1 VLQKR
6 SKYTMA
12 NLKEVRGRIVS
23 VKSTQQI
30 TKAMKMVA
38 AAKLRRAQNRM
49 MQMRPYAQKLSQ
61 ILQNVTASLVGDDF
75 ESEYSQ
81 VRPEEKILIVTIT
94 SDKGLCGAFNT
105 YVLRGMQTLINKNYS
120 RQNSLGNVTVM
131 PIGKRALDYVKRRN
145 LKSITDYSNIFSQ
158 KEITFDYVRQAAE
171 YAMDEFVK
179 GNYDK
184 IEIVYNEFKNV
195 ATQIVRVEQF
205 LPIAPPTE
213 KVEEKASTKP
223 SILKK
228 EEFSAS
234 VDYVFEPD
242 KKEILADLI
251 PQSLKTQFYSKILE
265 SNAAEQGARMT
276 AMDKATENAGE
287 LLKELRLSYNRA
299 RQANITKEILEIVGG
314 AEALE
319 QS

>member
-1 VLQKR
+1 
-6 SKYTMA
+6 MA

-75 ESEYSQ
+75 ESKYSE
-81 VRPEEKILIVTIT
+81 VRAEEKILIVVIT

-105 YVLRGMQTLINKNYS
+105 YVLRAAQNLVSRTYS

-131 PIGKRALDYVKRRN
+131 PIGKRALEYARRRN
-145 LKSITDYSNIFSQ
+145 MKTVSEYSNIFSQ
-158 KEITFDYVRQAAE
+158 KEITFDYVRLAAE

-179 GNYDK
+179 GNFDK

-195 ATQIVRVEQF
+195 ATQVVRVEQF
-205 LPIAPPTE
+205 LPIAPPTAN
-213 KVEEKASTKP
+213 VEEKASTKAP
-223 SILKK
+223 SFDKK
-228 EEFSAS
+228 EEFNKN
-234 VDYVFEPD
+234 VDYIFEPD

-276 AMDKATENAGE
+276 AMEKATENAGE
-287 LLKELRLSYNRA
+287 LLKELKLSYNRA

-314 AEALE
+314 AEALA

>member
-1 VLQKR
+1 
-6 SKYTMA
+6 MA

-75 ESEYSQ
+75 ESEYSE

-105 YVLRGMQTLINKNYS
+105 YILRAMQNLINKNYS
-120 RQNSLGNVTVM
+120 RQNALGNLTVM
-131 PIGKRALDYVKRRN
+131 PIGKRALDYVRRRN
-145 LKSITDYSNIFSQ
+145 LKSVNDYSDIFSQ
-158 KEITFDYVRQAAE
+158 KEITFDYVRLAAE
-171 YAMDEFVK
+171 HAMEHFVEGK
-179 GNYDK
+179 YDK
-184 IEIVYNEFKNV
+184 VQIVYNEFKNV
-195 ATQIVRVEQF
+195 ATQIIRVEQF
-205 LPIAPPTE
+205 LPIAPPTA
-213 KVEEKASTKP
+213 KTEEKASALKAP
-223 SILKK
+223 SFDKK
-228 EEFSAS
+228 EEFSSS
-234 VDYVFEPD
+234 VDYIFEPD

-287 LLKELRLSYNRA
+287 LLKELKLSYNRA